1 MEKESN
7 CNSKGEGNP
16 FNQFMEYEGQIFYS
30 DSESGYSEQSMD
42 TQQNPN
48 AQLNTSTQ
56 LNGHHHEIQ
65 NCKNV
70 QSNAQQTIFHSNR
83 HNRDMLNT
91 PNIRMEMEYERYG
104 QIENSIPEGGIF
116 EMELNSEQIMNT
128 LFTLG
133 TDEPCPVDTGELI
146 IEGRMEEGQEEGM
159 EVRQFHRAE
168 QRQDEYRW
176 NEIDECIQELR
187 NPELGRRMQEIRT
200 TNERISKNEIE
211 RINYEIKINN
221 MEEKH
226 EIEKGRLI
234 EELDTVEK
242 KAEKLFT
249 ALRIGIQDKES
260 ALSINRQLTAELK
273 IREQELSSE
282 RSSIIVKD
290 TIINTWIKLCGEKD
304 KELEK
309 VREDNKELR
318 REISE
323 LRMTIYENRKQNRN
337 AKR

>member
-30 DSESGYSEQSMD
+30 DSESGYSQHSMD
-42 TQQNPN
+42 TQQNAQIDKN
-48 AQLNTSTQ
+48 AQLKV
-56 LNGHHHEIQ
+56 HHHEIQ
-65 NCKNV
+65 SCKNV
-70 QSNAQQTIFHSNR
+70 QTSVQQNIFHSNR
-83 HNRDMLNT
+83 HNRDMLDT
-91 PNIRMEMEYERYG
+91 PNIRMEMEYEQYG

-116 EMELNSEQIMNT
+116 EMELNNEQIMNT
-128 LFTLG
+128 LCTLG
-133 TDEPCPVDTGELI
+133 TGEPCLEDAGELI
-146 IEGRMEEGQEEGM
+146 VEGRMEQRQEEGM
-159 EVRQFHRAE
+159 EESLFHRAE
-168 QRQDEYRW
+168 QMQDGYRW

-211 RINYEIKINN
+211 KIDYEIKINN

-304 KELEK
+304 KDLEK

>member
-7 CNSKGEGNP
+7 CNSKGESNP
-16 FNQFMEYEGQIFYS
+16 FSQFMEYEGQIFYS

-48 AQLNTSTQ
+48 AQLNTITQ
-56 LNGHHHEIQ
+56 LNGHHPEIQ
-65 NCKNV
+65 NCQNI
-70 QSNAQQTIFHSNR
+70 QIRAQQNIFHSNS
-83 HNRDMLNT
+83 HDGDMLNT
-91 PNIRMEMEYERYG
+91 PKIRMEMEYGQNG
-104 QIENSIPEGGIF
+104 QIENSIPDGGIF
-116 EMELNSEQIMNT
+116 EIELDNGQIMNT

-133 TDEPCPVDTGELI
+133 TDKPCLEETGELF
-146 IEGRMEEGQEEGM
+146 IENRPEQGQEGEM
-159 EVRQFHRAE
+159 EVNQFHMAE
-168 QRQDEYRW
+168 QIPAEYRW
-176 NEIDECIQELR
+176 NDIDECIQELR

-211 RINYEIKINN
+211 RINHEIKISN

-226 EIEKGRLI
+226 EIETGRLI

-282 RSSIIVKD
+282 RNSIMVKD
-290 TIINTWIKLCGEKD
+290 TIIKTWIKLCSEKD
-304 KELEK
+304 KEIEK

-323 LRMTIYENRKQNRN
+323 LRMTIYENRKQSRN
-337 AKR
+337 VKR